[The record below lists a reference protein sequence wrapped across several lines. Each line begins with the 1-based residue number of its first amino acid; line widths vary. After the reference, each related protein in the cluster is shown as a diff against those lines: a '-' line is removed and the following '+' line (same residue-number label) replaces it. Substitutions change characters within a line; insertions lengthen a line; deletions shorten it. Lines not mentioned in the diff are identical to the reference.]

1 MAKVDIEIIDQT
13 EEISIDV
20 TYDGD
25 TITLKPIVSITNGG
39 FDGVVDGGT
48 P

>member
-1 MAKVDIEIIDQT
+1 MADVDIDIIDQT
-13 EEISIDV
+13 EEITINV

-25 TITLKPIVSITNGG
+25 TITLRPIVSVTNGG

-48 P
+48 A